1 MKPIQLELTA
11 FGSYAEP
18 TTVDFGR
25 LDRGLYLIT
34 GDTGAGKT
42 TLFDGIVFA
51 LYGEASGPDRSPAMM
66 HCDLV
71 DKSVDT
77 VVKLC
82 FSQSG
87 KSFTVTRSIHF
98 PKKRKGEGGF
108 GDPQINAAL
117 TGEDLDPV
125 EGASRVTE
133 KCGQLLGLNADQ
145 FRRIVMLA
153 QGEFRRFLGANSEEK
168 NEILGKLF
176 DSSAYVYLQ
185 RLLEGARRRLEQE
198 RQAEQTQLALLLEH
212 QLSLPEGEDPAH
224 YLPQALELA
233 PSLEALICRE
243 AEAVE
248 RLGKKLQGQNEAR
261 DRLLLRRDGA
271 KRLNDIL
278 DRLEQTRQQKLAL
291 EAQAP
296 AMARQESLRARAET
310 AFHQALPVLRELQ
323 KASRDRETAGQRQ
336 QSLSRQLAEVQKARD
351 SAAQALE
358 ANNWRQEGI
367 RDLTAQLGTLE
378 GQLGLFGQLEQLEA
392 SRKAA
397 SAELK
402 RHNTALE
409 AQQAQQSG
417 LEASKIKNAAHLSA
431 LEDAE
436 LAEDRCRSEKEKLE
450 KELAAFD
457 GEKGLAWWYGHLT
470 QRETQLAQQEQ
481 AFQALT
487 EQYRQ
492 ARQENN
498 RLHDRF
504 ILGQAGIL
512 AQRVRERLNRGE
524 DTACPVCGRQLC
536 PAHLPEL
543 ALLPPETP
551 SEEAVKAA
559 DEILQAREREWN
571 DKRDRLA
578 ELQQKQAANREN
590 LTARIQALRPECD
603 SWEKLTAPGF
613 FEGLLGELRAKSAQ
627 AAEAWKTAR
636 AQLRLRDNLRQAQGK
651 LEEEIQQ
658 LRTQIEET
666 RAKTEEARAGLQA
679 LEGRRRALL
688 DQLQYETRAQAE
700 ARGRELRGEI
710 QRHQSQL
717 EQLTQAL
724 QRADQTLASLRGA
737 LGAAEQSLNQSR
749 QAEAQAAAHWRQTA
763 GETGFGDEAAVMA
776 ALAPM
781 GEQEGERWLRQE
793 REVQAAWRQSLD
805 TCAALTVELEAQTKG
820 QARADLVAL
829 DGALTEAREACAAS
843 ETRLRAQSQQL
854 EAHRRVLEGVKTHR
868 QALTATEPAWRR
880 LDKLGSLAIGATGQ
894 GGKLSFD
901 RYVMGAVFREILE
914 MANQRLD
921 HMSGGRYQLIHKT
934 AADRASAKAGLE
946 IEVLD
951 LSTGK
956 QRPSAS
962 LSGGESFYTSLAL
975 ALGLSDVVQHRAG
988 GRKLEAL
995 FIDEGFGTLDDEMLS
1010 SALEVLNQLTQG
1022 DRLVGI
1028 ISHVDKLSA
1037 SIPQKILVKNTPKG
1051 SRLDVI
1057 I

>member
-18 TTVDFGR
+18 TVVDFGS

-71 DKSVDT
+71 DKGVDT

-87 KSFTVTRSIHF
+87 KGFTVTRSIHF

-108 GDPQINAAL
+108 GDPQINATL

-185 RLLEGARRRLEQE
+185 RLLEGTRRRLEQE
-198 RQAEQTQLALLLEH
+198 RQGEQTRLSLLLEH
-212 QLSLPEGEDPAH
+212 QLKLPEGEDPAR
-224 YLPQALELA
+224 YLPQAPELV
-233 PSLEALICRE
+233 PSLGALIRRE
-243 AEAVE
+243 AETAEALE
-248 RLGKKLQGQNEAR
+248 RTLQEQNEVR
-261 DRLLLRRDGA
+261 DRLLLGRDGA
-271 KRLNDIL
+271 KHLNDTL
-278 DRLEQTRQQKLAL
+278 DRLEQTRQQKQAL
-291 EAQAP
+291 EAQTP
-296 AMARQESLRARAET
+296 AMARREALRARAEV
-310 AFHQALPVLRELQ
+310 ALHQALPVLR
-323 KASRDRETAGQRQ
+323 SMREAGAAREAAALRQ
-336 QSLSRQLAEVQKARD
+336 QSLSQQLAEAQKAQD
-351 SAAQALE
+351 NAAQALE
-358 ANNWRQEGI
+358 ANSWRQE
-367 RDLTAQLGTLE
+367 RVRELTGQLGTLE
-378 GQLGLFGQLEQLEA
+378 GQLGLFDQLGSLEA
-392 SRKAA
+392 DRKAA
-397 SAELK
+397 AEDLK
-402 RHNTALE
+402 RQSAALESQQDRQSRLESQRTQNTADL
-409 AQQAQQSG
+409 A
-417 LEASKIKNAAHLSA
+417 A
-431 LEDAE
+431 LEGAE
-436 LAEDRCRSEKEKLE
+436 LAAERCRSEKEKLE
-450 KELAAFD
+450 EELAAFD
-457 GEKGLAWWYGHLT
+457 GEKGYAWWYGHLT
-470 QRETQLAQQEQ
+470 QRETQLAQQEA

-498 RLHDRF
+498 QLHDRF
-504 ILGQAGIL
+504 ILGQAGLL
-512 AQRVRERLNRGE
+512 AQRVRERLDRGE
-524 DTACPVCGRQLC
+524 TTACPVCGRQLC
-536 PAHLPEL
+536 PAHGPEL
-543 ALLPPETP
+543 AAMPPDTP

-559 DEILQAREREWN
+559 DEALQAREREWN

-590 LTARIQALRPECD
+590 LTARIQALRPECE
-603 SWEKLTAPGF
+603 SWEALTAPGF
-613 FEGLLGELRAKSAQ
+613 FEGLLEGLRVKTAQ
-627 AAEAWKTAR
+627 AAGAWRAAR
-636 AQLRLRDNLRQAQGK
+636 ARLQLRDNLRQAQDR
-651 LEEEIQQ
+651 LEEDLTRLRIQV
-658 LRTQIEET
+658 EET
-666 RAKTEEARAGLQA
+666 RAKTEETRAGLQA
-679 LEGRRRALL
+679 LEGRRRALT
-688 DQLQYETRAQAE
+688 DQLQYESRAQAE
-700 ARGRELRGEI
+700 ARSREIREEIRTCQGR
-710 QRHQSQL
+710 L
-717 EQLTQAL
+717 EQLTQAM
-724 QRADQTLASLRGA
+724 QRADQAVASLRGA
-737 LGAAEQSLNQSR
+737 LGAAEQSLTQAR
-749 QAEAQAAAHWRQTA
+749 RAEAEAAARWQQTA
-763 GETGFGDEAAVMA
+763 EETGFGDEAAVSA

-781 GEQEGERWLRQE
+781 GNQEGERWLRQE
-793 REVQAAWRQSLD
+793 REALTAWRQSLD
-805 TCAALTVELEAQTKG
+805 TCAALTAELESQTQG
-820 QARADLVAL
+820 RARADLEAL
-829 DGALTEAREACAAS
+829 DRALAEAREACAAS
-843 ETRLRAQSQQL
+843 EARLREQKQQL
-854 EAHRRVLEGVKTHR
+854 EAHQRVLAGVKAHR
-868 QALTATEPAWRR
+868 QALAATEPAWRQ
-880 LDKLGSLAIGATGQ
+880 LDKLGSLATGTTGQ

-921 HMSGGRYQLIHKT
+921 RMSGGRYQLIHKT

-975 ALGLSDVVQHRAG
+975 ALGLSDVVQRRAG

-1028 ISHVDKLSA
+1028 ISHVDKLGA
-1037 SIPQKILVKNTPKG
+1037 SIPQKIVVKNSPKG
-1051 SRLDVI
+1051 SRLQIVI
-1057 I
+1057 